1 MRVLVSGASGMLG
14 IDVMRAGARA
24 GHELIGLARGQMDI
38 TDEAAVT
45 GMFARLHPDAA
56 VNCAAWTDVDGA
68 ESARD
73 RAREVNGA
81 GAGNVARAAA
91 AAGVACV
98 HVSTDYVFSG
108 EAPTDTAGDARPY
121 VESDA
126 PDPRSAYG
134 ATKLEGERQVLA
146 ASARHAVVRSSW
158 LFGTDGANFVDTML
172 RLAEEGAGRHGS
184 GGAPAGPAASVRV
197 VSDQI
202 GSPTWT
208 GHLAPA
214 LIKVLERELA
224 GLLHLAG
231 SGHVSWNAFAKE
243 IFRQAAIDC
252 LVEAVTSAEM
262 ARPAPRPAWSA
273 LESERRD
280 SEPLPDWREGLAG
293 YLAARLR

>member
-14 IDVMRAGARA
+14 SEVMRAGARA

-91 AAGVACV
+91 AAGVPCV

-158 LFGTDGANFVDTML
+158 LFGKDGANFVDTML

-252 LVEAVTSAEM
+252 VVEAITSAEM

-273 LESERRD
+273 LESERED
-280 SEPLPDWREGLAG
+280 SEPLPDWRDGLAG

>member
-1 MRVLVSGASGMLG
+1 MRVLVSGAPGMLG
-14 IDVMRAGARA
+14 RDLMLAGARA
-24 GHELIGLARGQMDI
+24 GHELVGFSHEELDI

-45 GMFARLHPDAA
+45 GAFARLRPDAA

-68 ESARD
+68 E
-73 RAREVNGA
+73 RAPEQAHAVNGG

-91 AAGVACV
+91 AAGVPCV

-108 EAPTDTAGDARPY
+108 QPPRDRAGNIRPY

-126 PDPRSAYG
+126 PGPRSVYG
-134 ATKLEGERQVLA
+134 ASKLEGERQVLA
-146 ASARHAVVRSSW
+146 ASPRHAVVRSSW
-158 LFGTDGANFVDTML
+158 LFGTDGPNFVATML
-172 RLAEEGAGRHGS
+172 RLAEEGAG
-184 GGAPAGPAASVRV
+184 PAASVRV
-197 VSDQI
+197 VTDQV

-214 LIKVLERELA
+214 LIGVLERELA

-231 SGHVSWNAFAKE
+231 GGHVSWNALAKE

-252 LVEAVTSAEM
+252 AVEAVTSAEM

-273 LESERRD
+273 LETERED
-280 SEPLPDWREGLAG
+280 SEQLPDWREGLAG